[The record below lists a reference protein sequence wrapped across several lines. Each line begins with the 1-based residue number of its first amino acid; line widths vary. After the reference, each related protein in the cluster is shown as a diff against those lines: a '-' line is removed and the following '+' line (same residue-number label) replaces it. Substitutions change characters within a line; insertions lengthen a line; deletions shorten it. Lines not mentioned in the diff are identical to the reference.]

1 MSLPTP
7 LHLKSTTHDI
17 KERFDNDVE
26 RFSNLETGQQTT
38 IDAAYNLQLITE
50 GIAHCYPNLTEV
62 LDLGCGAGNFSLK
75 LAQQYPGFNSTL
87 VDLSEP
93 MIIKAKERMLPVL
106 DGSITTIQSDLR
118 TLDLPD
124 NHFDVIIATAV
135 LHHLRDD
142 EDWQS
147 TFAKIYNW
155 LKPGGSI
162 WIFDLITHDNHQLN
176 HFLYNIKYGTYL
188 SDLKDDHY
196 KNAVFDYIDKED
208 SPRSLSYQT
217 ALLKQTGFTSV
228 EILHKHLCFASFVG
242 FK

>member
-1 MSLPTP
+1 MSVPTP
-7 LHLKSTTHDI
+7 LHLKSTTQDI
-17 KERFDNDVE
+17 KERFDNDVD

-50 GIAHCYPNLTEV
+50 GIVHCYPNFSEV

-75 LAQQYPGFNSTL
+75 LAHQQPDFNSTL

-93 MIIKAKERMLPVL
+93 MLKKAQERMLPVL
-106 DGSITTIQSDLR
+106 NGSIYTMQSDLR

-142 EDWQS
+142 EDWQMAFS
-147 TFAKIYNW
+147 KIYNW
-155 LKPGGSI
+155 LKPGGSV
-162 WIFDLITHDNHQLN
+162 WIFDLITHDHLPLN
-176 HFLYNIKYGTYL
+176 HFLYHIKYGAYL
-188 SDLKDDHY
+188 SDLKDEYY
-196 KNAVFDYIDKED
+196 KTAVFDYIDKED
-208 SPRSLSYQT
+208 SPRSLSFQT
-217 ALLKQTGFTSV
+217 MLLKQVGFSSV
-228 EILHKHLCFASFVG
+228 DILHKHLCFASFVG